1 MDTETLLL
9 LLIGA
14 MLLDAVV
21 GEPEWLWKRVA
32 HPVVLAGR
40 AINWLDH
47 RMNQSD
53 DSSAERRRAGIAAIS
68 LLVLGAGILGTIIQ
82 NLPFGGLLSLLG
94 AAILLAQRSLVDHV
108 IAVANALDISLPR
121 GREAV
126 AQIVGRD
133 PETLDEAGVARAAI
147 ESAAEN
153 FSDGVVAPA
162 FWFAVAGLPGIMIYK
177 LVNTADSMI
186 GHRTPRHQAFGWAAA
201 RLDDLMNLIPARL
214 TALLFLA
221 VALTP
226 GHLKTVWQDAPRH
239 RSPNAGWPE
248 AAIAIALN
256 LALAGPRLYAGVVVD
271 DPWMNDAGRKL
282 ANAGDIRRATG
293 FVWRAFFAAIGLALV
308 LIVLL

>member
-1 MDTETLLL
+1 MPTETLLL

-14 MLLDAVV
+14 MLLDAVL
-21 GEPEWLWKRVA
+21 GEPDWLWKRVT

-40 AINWLDH
+40 AIGWFDQ
-47 RMNQSD
+47 RMNRPE
-53 DSSAERRRAGIAAIS
+53 DSSSERRRAGIAAIC
-68 LLVLGAGILGTIIQ
+68 LLVLGAGLLGTIIQ

-108 IAVANALDISLPR
+108 TAVANALDISLPR

-186 GHRTPRHQAFGWAAA
+186 GHRTPRHEAFGWAAA
-201 RLDDLMNLIPARL
+201 RLDDLLNLIPARL
-214 TALLFLA
+214 TALLFLV
-221 VALTP
+221 VAMAP
-226 GHLKTVWQDAPRH
+226 DKLKTVYRDAPRH

-248 AAIAIALN
+248 AALATALG
-256 LALAGPRLYAGVVVD
+256 LALAGPRRYAGQVVD
-271 DPWMNDAGRKL
+271 DPWMNPAGRKL
-282 ANAGDIRRATG
+282 ANSGDIRRATG
-293 FVWRAFFAAIGLALV
+293 FVWRAFIAGIGLALV
-308 LIVLL
+308 LLVLL